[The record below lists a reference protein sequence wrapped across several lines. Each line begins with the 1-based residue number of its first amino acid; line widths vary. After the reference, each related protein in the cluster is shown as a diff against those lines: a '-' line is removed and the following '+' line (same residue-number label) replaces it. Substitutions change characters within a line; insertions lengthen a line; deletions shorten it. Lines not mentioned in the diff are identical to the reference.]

1 MKLSLKTKAVVGII
15 CMSIIISATATVLSY
30 RTYANT
36 MDEHYEKMAIDL
48 AETAVSMLDSSK
60 IQRYAETLEKDAD
73 YEEQKNILSQLIE
86 ANDAAQYLYIL
97 VPENGPNV
105 KIGDPIYDIMDT
117 DPEVAFATIEPAYIE
132 VDVGENLVYISE
144 TDYGWL
150 CSALV
155 WMYNDQGEGYAMMS
169 VDISMNDVMADR
181 MDFLRVVLF
190 AILLAMVAA
199 CVILVLLV
207 NRFVV
212 NPINQVAR
220 AALQYVSD
228 RRTSE
233 GRSASTGVRRISTGE
248 DGEECSAI
256 SKLNIRTGDEIQAL
270 SEAIKT
276 MELEINEYIQDLTTV
291 TAEKERIGAELN
303 VATQIQADMLPRI
316 FPAFP
321 EREEFDVYA
330 TMNPA
335 KEVGGDFYDFFL
347 VDDDHLAVVIAD
359 VSGKGVPAALFM
371 VIAKTLIKNHAQNQ
385 EAPGTVFTQTNEQLC
400 EGNDAGLFVTG
411 WMGVLEISTGKFVYV
426 NAGHNPPLLKRAGG
440 TFEWLKSR
448 PGFVLAGMEGVR
460 YRENTL
466 QLEPG
471 DRLYLYTDGVTEA
484 TNSHEELFGDERL
497 QNALNEYMDLPV
509 EQFLPKIK
517 ECIDAFVGDADQFD
531 DITMLALDYQSKGET
546 EHD

>member
-1 MKLSLKTKAVVGII
+1 MKVSLRTKAVLGII
-15 CMSIIISATATVLSY
+15 SMSVIISATAVALSY

-36 MDEHYEKMAIDL
+36 MDEHYMSLATDL
-48 AETAVSMLDSSK
+48 AYTASEMVDTEK
-60 IQRYAETLEKDAD
+60 IQQYVNTLKQD
-73 YEEQKNILSQLIE
+73 EEYDNQLDILRRIQS
-86 ANDAAQYLYIL
+86 ANSVDCIYIL
-97 VPENGPNV
+97 EMRETETCT
-105 KIGDPIYDIMDT
+105 IMDT
-117 DPEVAFATIEPAYIE
+117 DPEMEFGH
-132 VDVGENLVYISE
+132 VDPLVQPMSQEDDSLVYISN
-144 TDYGWL
+144 TDSYGWL
-150 CSALV
+150 CSAMV
-155 WMYNDQGEGYAMMS
+155 WMRDDSGHGYAVMC

>member
-1 MKLSLKTKAVVGII
+1 MKVSLRTKAVLGII
-15 CMSIIISATATVLSY
+15 SMSVIISATAVALSY

-36 MDEHYEKMAIDL
+36 MDEHYMSLATDL
-48 AETAVSMLDSSK
+48 AYTASEMVDTEK
-60 IQRYAETLEKDAD
+60 IQQYVNTLKQD
-73 YEEQKNILSQLIE
+73 EEYDNQLDILRRIQS
-86 ANDAAQYLYIL
+86 ANSVDCIYIL
-97 VPENGPNV
+97 EMRETETCT
-105 KIGDPIYDIMDT
+105 IMDT
-117 DPEVAFATIEPAYIE
+117 DPEMEFGH
-132 VDVGENLVYISE
+132 VDPLVQPMSQEDDSLVYISN
-144 TDYGWL
+144 TDSYGWL
-150 CSALV
+150 CSAMV
-155 WMYNDQGEGYAMMS
+155 WMRDDSGHGYAVMC

-190 AILLAMVAA
+190 VILLAMVAA

-248 DGEECSAI
+248 DGEEHSAI